1 MVLQKLKTTS
11 KRAVEE
17 TAEATDDLIGNKI
30 ANKITK
36 PSSQDNLNAAK
47 AENTELNKE
56 VSRER
61 YISPENMQQ
70 TIDELGLIN

>member
-1 MVLQKLKTTS
+1 M
-11 KRAVEE
+11 
-17 TAEATDDLIGNKI
+17 IGNKI

-36 PSSQDNLNAAK
+36 PSSQNNLNAAK

-56 VSRER
+56 LSKER

-70 TIDELGLIN
+70 IIDELGLIK